1 MKLGAYTA
9 CLHDRSLDET
19 LKILGELGLTSAEIN
34 TGGFVASPHIPID
47 DILASAGAREDYLGR
62 FAQAGI
68 TLTGLNCNGNPL
80 NPDPLVGPRHAA
92 DLHRTIEIAALLGVK
107 RVVTMSGL
115 PGGHPGARTANWVVN
130 PWDSQYLDILDY
142 QWAEVAVPFWK
153 DIQARA
159 AAADVKV
166 CIEMHPQNLVFNPPT
181 LQRLVEQTNATHVGA
196 EMDPSHLF
204 WQGIDPVAAI
214 EHLGGLVF
222 HAAAKDTRIN
232 EENVRVF
239 GVLDDRFTRTPA
251 SRNPLNLGG
260 DNTLNQ
266 WPERPS
272 WQFVAVGRGHGDEFW
287 VPFLQALHAVDA
299 DMAVNIEHEDTELD
313 QIEGLRFAAQQLIA
327 AGEKAGV

>member
-19 LKILGELGLTSAEIN
+19 LKILGELGLTGAEIN
-34 TGGFVASPHIPID
+34 TGGFIAAPHIPIA
-47 DILASAGAREDYLGR
+47 DILAGAGAREDYLGR
-62 FAQAGI
+62 FEQAGI
-68 TLTGLNCNGNPL
+68 TLTGLNVNGNPL

-92 DLHRTIEIAALLGVK
+92 DLHRTIEVAALLGVK

-115 PGGHPGARTANWVVN
+115 PGGHEGATTANWVVN
-130 PWDSQYLDILDY
+130 PWDSQWLDVLDY
-142 QWAEVAVPFWK
+142 QWDEVAIPFWK

-159 AAADVKV
+159 ADADVRV
-166 CIEMHPQNLVFNPPT
+166 CIEMHPHNIVFNPPT
-181 LQRLVEQTNATHVGA
+181 LRRLVEQTNATHVGA

-214 EHLGGLVF
+214 EYLGDLVF

-232 EENVRVF
+232 AENVRVS
-239 GVLDDRFTRTPA
+239 GVLDDRFTRTPK
-251 SRNPLNLGG
+251 SQNPLNLGG
-260 DNTLNQ
+260 HNTLNQ
-266 WPERPS
+266 WPADPS
-272 WQFVAVGRGHGDEFW
+272 WQFVAVGRGHGEEFW
-287 VPFLQALHAVDA
+287 VPFLQALQAVDA

-327 AGEKAGV
+327 AAEKAGV